1 MKKLLPFILVV
12 LSFLTVY
19 ATIVS
24 QEEIGAVV
32 NEALDVLI
40 IDIIKYAEEDEPFVA
55 IYLDDF
61 QSGEK
66 VLMLLNKEKW
76 EEFKNLVEKADKI
89 YKEKLK

>member
-1 MKKLLPFILVV
+1 MF

-19 ATIVS
+19 ATIKSHEEVGAIVS
-24 QEEIGAVV
+24 
-32 NEALDVLI
+32 EALDALM
-40 IDIIKYAEEDEPFVA
+40 IDIIKYEEEDEPFVA

-76 EEFKNLVEKADKI
+76 EEFKNLVEKVDKI
-89 YKEKLK
+89 YKEKLN